1 MSINKES
8 IRSQLNTELLG
19 TNIILLDKVDSTNSY
34 LKQSSFP
41 IGTLVMAKEQTGGR
55 GRRGRCFWS
64 PEGGVYM
71 SVLYKPS
78 GDFNPGKITSCVAL
92 AVCKAIEKITDLT
105 PKIKWVNDVFLN
117 DKKLC
122 GILCEAV
129 SEPSS
134 SKIDSVI
141 IGIGINVE
149 DISVPAELQD
159 VLTNLNRECGR
170 IVSKNLLI
178 AEILNALEIQLSTV
192 DAAEF
197 VRELKNRSYVLG
209 KKINV
214 ITPTESYEAYAED
227 IDSDCQLVIKRGD
240 DRIILSSGEI
250 SVRNI

>member
-1 MSINKES
+1 
-8 IRSQLNTELLG
+8 
-19 TNIILLDKVDSTNSY
+19 
-34 LKQSSFP
+34 
-41 IGTLVMAKEQTGGR
+41 
-55 GRRGRCFWS
+55 
-64 PEGGVYM
+64 M

-159 VLTNLNRECGR
+159 VLTNLNRESGR

-192 DAAEF
+192 DAADF